1 MKTYRWRIPDGD
13 AEHTVSCALF
23 RLRGKLRVAVDG
35 DEFDLPAGL
44 FGLSVARREKLLL
57 GEQKALLVL
66 DRAGHASLAVEGE
79 QIRRRRKGGCRPSF
93 RLPGTASALRE

>member
-13 AEHTVSCALF
+13 AEHTVSCALS

-79 QIRRRRKGGCRPSF
+79 QIP
-93 RLPGTASALRE
+93 PEA

>member
-57 GEQKALLVL
+57 GEQKALRLSSVVPPS
-66 DRAGHASLAVEGE
+66 GY
-79 QIRRRRKGGCRPSF
+79 RKRITRVKKGAAHGRFCP
-93 RLPGTASALRE
+93 PAPAQ

>member
-13 AEHTVSCALF
+13 AEHTVSCALS

-66 DRAGHASLAVEGE
+66 DRAGQDKQATQLEDILGLFNAISIECGN
-79 QIRRRRKGGCRPSF
+79 
-93 RLPGTASALRE
+93 

>member
-13 AEHTVSCALF
+13 AEHTVSCALS
-23 RLRGKLRVAVDG
+23 RLRVAGDG

-66 DRAGHASLAVEGE
+66 DRAGHASLVVEGE
-79 QIRRRRKGGCRPSF
+79 QIP
-93 RLPGTASALRE
+93 PEA